1 VRQWVTI
8 GTMSDHTPDWT
19 AIESSDEFRRLSASR
34 QRFAA
39 IAGGIGI
46 GAGLLFIVLAHTARD
61 LMAEKVAGGMSLG
74 FLLGVCMVLIAFVI
88 TALYARRAQR
98 VWAPM
103 EQAVRD
109 RAAGR

>member
-1 VRQWVTI
+1 
-8 GTMSDHTPDWT
+8 MSENPPDWT
-19 AIESSDEFRRLSASR
+19 AIESSPEFRRLSASR

-39 IAGGIGI
+39 IAGAVGI
-46 GAGLLFIVLAHTARD
+46 GAGLAFIVLIHTARD

-74 FLLGVCMVLIAFVI
+74 FALGVLMVVLAFVI

-103 EQAVRD
+103 EQAVRES
-109 RAAGR
+109 AGHR